1 MHDGYWHKGGAGGL
15 IARTVLRTLQFLFA
29 LVIAILY
36 GIDTRNDA
44 STRNSQWIFA
54 IVAAVLSMLTVLLH
68 LFITVTR
75 YGWCVWDWVVAVFW
89 AAVTGVFGTLYLGG
103 DYATKEG
110 IPPPSSR
117 MKAAVWLD
125 LISMLLWIASG
136 LLSSIWCCGTRKMRR
151 RIEQDH
157 AKLEEGQHGD
167 DGVEMERRSTGG
179 PPSYRSGPGA
189 S

>member
-15 IARTVLRTLQFLFA
+15 IARTILRTLQFLLA

-36 GIDTRNDA
+36 GIDTRDDP
-44 STRNSQWIFA
+44 STCTSQWIFA
-54 IVAAVLSMLTVLLH
+54 IVAAVLSMVTVVLH

-89 AAVTGVFGTLYLGG
+89 AAITGVFGTLYLAGQ
-103 DYATKEG
+103 YKQEG
-110 IPPPSSR
+110 LPPASGR
-117 MKAAVWLD
+117 MKVAVWLN
-125 LISMLLWIASG
+125 LVNMLLWIVTG
-136 LLSSIWCCGTRKMRR
+136 LLSTIWCCGTRKMRR

-157 AKLEEGQHGD
+157 AKLEQGQLGA
-167 DGVEMERRSTGG
+167 DGVELERRSTGV
-179 PPSYRSGPGA
+179 PPSYRSGREA